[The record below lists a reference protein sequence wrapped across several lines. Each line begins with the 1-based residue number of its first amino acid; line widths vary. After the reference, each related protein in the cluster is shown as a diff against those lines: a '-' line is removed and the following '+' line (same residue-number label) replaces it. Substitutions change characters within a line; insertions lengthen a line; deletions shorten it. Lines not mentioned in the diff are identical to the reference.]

1 MFRFKQFTVF
11 QSECAMKVGTDGVL
25 LGAWA
30 DTHNATRILDIGTGT
45 GLLAL
50 MLAQRAPHAE
60 ITAIEIDPAAVEQ
73 AAANAQNSPWGNR
86 IRIIGGDFG
95 KHIFKEKFDLIVSN
109 PPYFCNSL
117 KNPDEKRKTARHDDT
132 LTQETLAKGI
142 AEIIAK
148 NGTACVIYPT
158 AEGESFIRTA
168 SSFALHQENRHPSA
182 TRVASKKTAVAV
194 LANRGSDHNRRHHH
208 RERRKT
214 PIHRRIHC
222 TNKGFLPEFLTKLAK
237 NESGSNF
244 IQKIEQKSLSLF
256 F

>member
-60 ITAIEIDPAAVEQ
+60 ITASEIDPAAVEQ
-73 AAANAQNSPWGNR
+73 AAANAQNSPWGDR

-158 AEGESFIRTA
+158 AEGESFIKTA
-168 SSFALHQENRHPSA
+168 SYFGL
-182 TRVASKKTAVAV
+182 
-194 LANRGSDHNRRHHH
+194 
-208 RERRKT
+208 
-214 PIHRRIHC
+214 HC
-222 TNKGFLPEFLTKLAK
+222 TKRTDIHPQPGSPVKRLLLQFSPTEGTTITDAITIENGERHQYTDEYIALTKDFYL
-237 NESGSNF
+237 NF
-244 IQKIEQKSLSLF
+244 
-256 F
+256 